1 MHRTHNSAKVGSIP
15 SGGITSIGAAVA
27 QLLDMEEVTGSN
39 PVSTTCGRSSA
50 VEHLLA
56 KENVESSNLFVR
68 SRGIS
73 SVGRALAWHARGQ
86 EFESPI
92 LHRPRGRQSS
102 SDGGSTPPISIQRIF
117 DHRDIHKRVFC
128 RANVFLIMGVKGF
141 RRAGGF

>member
-1 MHRTHNSAKVGSIP
+1 MVVRLLCKQDVSGSSP
-15 SGGITSIGAAVA
+15 LFSTTSIGAAVA
-27 QLLDMEEVTGSN
+27 QSLDMGEVACSN
-39 PVSTTCGRSSA
+39 QASTICGRSSA

-102 SDGGSTPPISIQRIF
+102 SDGGSTPPISIHGGERLST
-117 DHRDIHKRVFC
+117 DWRVM
-128 RANVFLIMGVKGF
+128 V
-141 RRAGGF
+141 